1 MFLPTV
7 VLALSLVA
15 SARVCISAIPAP
27 QLTGLALFGWCRC
40 LGHRSTSFLESIA
53 SAARRPSSRWMERF
67 QTHAPTQCSP
77 EELHQ
82 HLPGHTGHLQMLAR
96 LVTDV
101 VGRPLV
107 AGNRI
112 EPLVDGDNAF
122 PAMLEAIA
130 QAKKTISFQTYIFDR
145 DEIGL
150 AFAKAFGDARRR
162 GVEVRVQA
170 TPAGTRYSWPS
181 ILRTLR
187 REGVHYA
194 RFLPAFALAFNGHEP
209 PDTPEAPHH

>member
-1 MFLPTV
+1 MGLNLWDV
-7 VLALSLVA
+7 AHEVWHVALAVLAVLLSVVA
-15 SARVCISAIPAP
+15 SAHVVLYKRDSRAAIAWVGFVWLVPLLGASLYFIFGINRIRR
-27 QLTGLALFGWCRC
+27 QAALLRG
-40 LGHRSTSFLESIA
+40 G
-53 SAARRPSSRWMERF
+53 MERF

-122 PAMLEAIA
+122 PAMLEAI
-130 QAKKTISFQTYIFDR
+130 
-145 DEIGL
+145 
-150 AFAKAFGDARRR
+150 
-162 GVEVRVQA
+162 
-170 TPAGTRYSWPS
+170 
-181 ILRTLR
+181 
-187 REGVHYA
+187 
-194 RFLPAFALAFNGHEP
+194 
-209 PDTPEAPHH
+209 